1 MSKSTAFITVDSLFY
16 ELRETIIAARQDLR
30 ERTKLVVNSKA
41 DYESESCNG
50 PDQGQY
56 TRATMF

>member
-1 MSKSTAFITVDSLFY
+1 V
-16 ELRETIIAARQDLR
+16 RETIIAARQDLR

-50 PDQGQY
+50 ADQGQY

>member
-1 MSKSTAFITVDSLFY
+1 M
-16 ELRETIIAARQDLR
+16 RETIIATQDLR
-30 ERTKLVVNSKA
+30 KRTKLVVDSEA

-50 PDQGQY
+50 AHQGQY